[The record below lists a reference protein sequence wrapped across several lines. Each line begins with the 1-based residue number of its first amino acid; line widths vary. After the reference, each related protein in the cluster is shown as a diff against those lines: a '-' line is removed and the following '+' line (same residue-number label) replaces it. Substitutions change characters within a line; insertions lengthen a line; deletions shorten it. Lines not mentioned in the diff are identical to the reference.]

1 MVKVNILLN
10 DILNNST
17 FCCIEKLELHTK
29 LSMEYENELTLSIL
43 QSLGYIKQTIKS
55 KNHSTCNR

>member
-1 MVKVNILLN
+1 MTFWIILHFVA
-10 DILNNST
+10 SKS
-17 FCCIEKLELHTK
+17 ELELHTK